1 MFGRISD
8 VFGYFRTDFG
18 RFRLDFGRFRS
29 FSDLFGSFVPLQ
41 KNAQN
46 IFAIVDVLAFSYRPS
61 GRPPR
66 RAAAVDA
73 VAAAAAAAAAQRP
86 RRGDRGRVDVVSFLS
101 KVLFVKCTARRRYFG
116 TTSSRP

>member
-1 MFGRISD
+1 MYKIFSDVFGRLSD

-18 RFRLDFGRFRS
+18 RFPSDFGRFRT

-46 IFAIVDVLAFSYRPS
+46 IFAIVDASAFSYRPS

-66 RAAAVDA
+66 SAAAVAA
-73 VAAAAAAAAAQRP
+73 VATAAAAAAVPWP
-86 RRGDRGRVDVVSFLS
+86 RRGGRGRVEVVSFLS
-101 KVLFVKCTARRRYFG
+101 KVLFVKCTPRRR
-116 TTSSRP
+116 